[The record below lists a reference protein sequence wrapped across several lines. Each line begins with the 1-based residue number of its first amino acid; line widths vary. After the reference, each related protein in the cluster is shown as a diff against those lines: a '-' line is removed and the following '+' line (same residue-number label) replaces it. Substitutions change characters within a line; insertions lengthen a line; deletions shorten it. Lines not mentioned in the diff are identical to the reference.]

1 MWQMFYSLL
10 VFLAFCVA
18 AMYLIT
24 RFHYIVKRIVDDKPS
39 PGLIITSIL
48 FFSIPI
54 ILTSKYAFVL
64 NEAKTNLRTTIA
76 VLASI
81 IGGPISGAVVG
92 TVGAVY
98 RITLGGWTAVP
109 CAVATILA
117 GFISALIVWKTKF
130 RPSKINLRSLV
141 LWGVFEAVT
150 ELIHIQVLVP
160 ALGEKEFQ
168 EAFTLMLNTLLL
180 PQIIMNTMLIVVI
193 LILIMDVITNY
204 NRGIKIAE
212 QNTTIQ
218 AVLKNMVDIANFVK
232 SETVVVNSSIGN
244 AEQCISELNSQINEV
259 SVTTSNMY
267 SEVENT
273 SESAEKMIEYSK
285 ELTKSVEALAAKA
298 RESAEAAVGI
308 RKRAEESK
316 ERAASSKNT
325 ASLTTAEVN
334 EKLREAIGQS
344 KGIDQ
349 INMLTEAILNIAG
362 QTNLLALNASIEA
375 ARAGESGKGFAV
387 VADEI
392 RKLAEDSKNVAN
404 EIQSITNQ
412 VIHSV
417 ENLAEV
423 SEQVLGYIDKEVIK
437 DYDMMVETGTQYNK
451 DAELLNNM
459 AASFSSTTEQLTALI
474 KNMNQIIEMIT
485 NANKQL
491 VEGTH
496 SIAVKSEAVLAN
508 ADEMVKLTG
517 NTRESFA
524 KLMEMVNKLDA

>member
-1 MWQMFYSLL
+1 
-10 VFLAFCVA
+10 
-18 AMYLIT
+18 
-24 RFHYIVKRIVDDKPS
+24 
-39 PGLIITSIL
+39 
-48 FFSIPI
+48 
-54 ILTSKYAFVL
+54 
-64 NEAKTNLRTTIA
+64 
-76 VLASI
+76 
-81 IGGPISGAVVG
+81 
-92 TVGAVY
+92 
-98 RITLGGWTAVP
+98 
-109 CAVATILA
+109 
-117 GFISALIVWKTKF
+117 
-130 RPSKINLRSLV
+130 
-141 LWGVFEAVT
+141 
-150 ELIHIQVLVP
+150 
-160 ALGEKEFQ
+160 
-168 EAFTLMLNTLLL
+168 
-180 PQIIMNTMLIVVI
+180 MNTMLIVVI